1 MIEKAEHNNEQE
13 VTGKFAMIP
22 IETLGMLNK
31 NILTPAG
38 TVEKID
44 GDDLTWWGFFFTFRY
59 QNKPCYQTRKTISE
73 RFDCSEKTVTRRTA
87 RLEGLGLLTVKKRK
101 GTSNIFT
108 AASVEEFLAKKT
120 NKKVTPKEESSG
132 EETKRQPVTDAPE
145 ISAPVAEQSGSVSPV
160 AAGGDASLP
169 AGDDAV
175 NALSQ
180 ERQEVPQREDI
191 QIYKYWREEGPSGF
205 GFKEYGAK
213 HGETDVDMI
222 AALID
227 QHYSDAFSQ
236 ITIFDENGVVTEAF
250 INALSRG
257 EAPNRNDDGT
267 LQKYGFAYAMARAYQ
282 AHREGKP
289 EDEIQH
295 SIPVWIESA
304 LPEHIP
310 AHLLPTDS
318 PPSEPTLDFDEEEYE
333 EEGFDAPC

>member
-1 MIEKAEHNNEQE
+1 MSEKAEHNNEQE

-22 IETLGMLNK
+22 NELLGMLNK

-101 GTSNIFT
+101 GTSNIYT

-132 EETKRQPVTDAPE
+132 EETKRQPVTDALE

-175 NALSQ
+175 T
-180 ERQEVPQREDI
+180 RQ
-191 QIYKYWREEGPSGF
+191 
-205 GFKEYGAK
+205 
-213 HGETDVDMI
+213 
-222 AALID
+222 
-227 QHYSDAFSQ
+227 
-236 ITIFDENGVVTEAF
+236 NVVTM
-250 INALSRG
+250 
-257 EAPNRNDDGT
+257 P
-267 LQKYGFAYAMARAYQ
+267 
-282 AHREGKP
+282 
-289 EDEIQH
+289 
-295 SIPVWIESA
+295 WIESPFYNARLVPDARRWAQSQGA
-304 LPEHIP
+304 LTWQDEIKLVWELKGAPNLEPGEHMRPDDEPIPVPEPAKQQVNRETPEYIYDEDDSEIP
-310 AHLLPTDS
+310 
-318 PPSEPTLDFDEEEYE
+318 F
-333 EEGFDAPC
+333 